1 MKRFTRSSLPFP
13 AFALVAGLV
22 LATALS
28 AIDRASAAGPSSRHL
43 YIVAHQDDDL
53 LFMSPDVQKS
63 IDAGHTVETVYV
75 TAGANTC
82 TQSTEFWLGR
92 EAGVLAAY
100 ARMAG
105 VSDQW
110 TLMEDQPIREVRL
123 VGRPHVSLVFFRL
136 PHGSIDGAF
145 CPEDGA
151 NLRTLWSGES
161 STITALDGSAVYT
174 RAQLIGA
181 LAGLIRQFHP
191 DRIATLDSSGLFGT
205 GQDPSGITI
214 DYAPPWFCDWYDNSD
229 HYYSAVFAS
238 AARATYG
245 RAHDFRRYRAY
256 NMANEAP
263 NVSGDD
269 LTRKAAVFEMYAER
283 DSSIPD
289 DPPFGGLYDNWL
301 ERQYLVPGGPFDGGT
316 VCVVE

>member
-1 MKRFTRSSLPFP
+1 MKRFTRSSLPVP

-22 LATALS
+22 LALS
-28 AIDRASAAGPSSRHL
+28 AGDEATAAGPSSRHL

-53 LFMSPDVQKS
+53 LFMNPDVQKS

-82 TQSTEFWLGR
+82 TQSTEYWLGR
-92 EAGVLAAY
+92 EAGVMAAY
-100 ARMAG
+100 AQMAG
-105 VSDQW
+105 VNDQW

-123 VGRPHVSLVFFRL
+123 VGRPRVSLVFLRL

-161 STITALDGSAVYT
+161 STMTSLDGSAVYT
-174 RAQLIGA
+174 KEQLVGA

-191 DRIATLDSSGLFGT
+191 DRIGTLDSSGLFGT
-205 GQDPSGITI
+205 GQDPSGIAI

-245 RAHDFRRYRAY
+245 RAHDFRRYRGY

-269 LTRKAAVFEMYAER
+269 LARKAAVFEAYSEHDAA
-283 DSSIPD
+283 IAD

-301 ERQYLVPGGPFDGGT
+301 ERQYLVPDGPFAGGT
-316 VCVVE
+316 VCTIE